1 MGKALQIRVTAVTW
15 NEDLL
20 EQLWPQLSELAF
32 SVPIKHENHGVLEM
46 VRALDEGLQ
55 FLPWSQARRAA
66 LGPGI
71 HEAARIKAALE
82 AALADPDLFTRDP
95 AAFTRT
101 TGRLAALEEEQTA
114 LLLRWEAVEQR
125 LQELGELSG

>member
-55 FLPWSQARRAA
+55 FLPCPRPDVRLWAPATMRR
-66 LGPGI
+66 
-71 HEAARIKAALE
+71 
-82 AALADPDLFTRDP
+82 P
-95 AAFTRT
+95 ASR
-101 TGRLAALEEEQTA
+101 
-114 LLLRWEAVEQR
+114 LRWKPPWPTGSRAR
-125 LQELGELSG
+125 PMS